1 MKSAKEIID
10 AINQFYQNAV
20 ERPPL
25 YFRNLQGME
34 GDLCL
39 LESIYEF
46 ILDDS
51 SEFIPP
57 TDGFREFLNDNG
69 YGTLGY
75 CFGKID
81 GEELVHREPV
91 KAPSD
96 EEAKQMEALGQF
108 WQQYLSSER
117 RLQVDA

>member
-10 AINQFYQNAV
+10 AINQFYHTAV
-20 ERPPL
+20 ERPPW
-25 YFRNLQGME
+25 YFRSLRAME
-34 GDLCL
+34 DELCL

-57 TDGFREFLNDNG
+57 TNGFGKFLNDNG

-81 GEELVHREPV
+81 GEEFVHREPV